1 MSIDAVLVA
10 VVGLALGYMFLVLL
24 LVLPGRLTQEGLAVL
39 KGGSLPLTRGIL
51 RVASYALTVLV
62 FFGIAE
68 VWIML
73 LAKGDWA
80 RNLELARIWGQ
91 WWFIGFVVSCL
102 IPVIER
108 RFRRTPPR

>member
-1 MSIDAVLVA
+1 MAIDSVLVA
-10 VVGLALGYMFLVLL
+10 VVGLALGYMFLVTL
-24 LVLPGRLTQEGLAVL
+24 LVLPGKLTQEGLAVL
-39 KGGSLPLTRGIL
+39 KGGSLPFTRVIL
-51 RVASYALTVLV
+51 RVASYGLTVLI

-73 LAKGDWA
+73 LAKGNWA

-91 WWFIGFVVSCL
+91 WWFIGFLASCL

-108 RFRRTPPR
+108 RFRRAPPS